1 VLGSFFILLQ
11 SSRLWRASRGRGM
24 RKSLAVGIRF
34 RSASPQL
41 ALVLRWSGLSLLSS
55 ALLMSTVVSAQDEKL
70 KNELEVGVGRTF
82 ISDQRVP
89 NTNFFDNSVHSG
101 KGLSFNFL
109 YARQLRFFR
118 WADSTIGIEL
128 PVIYNPDEDLNYG
141 LNVIPKQYSSIF
153 ATPAVRVTF
162 IRNFFISPWVSL
174 GGGIGYFSS
183 SKDAVFFGPYT
194 GHRIKA
200 TAVMHGGIGFD
211 VPLPMK
217 LHSLR
222 FRFEVRDNWSGV
234 PPINLDTG
242 RTRQHNYYVGGG
254 VVMRF

>member
-1 VLGSFFILLQ
+1 MR
-11 SSRLWRASRGRGM
+11 RLSVAGM
-24 RKSLAVGIRF
+24 RI
-34 RSASPQL
+34 RSALPLL
-41 ALVLRWSGLSLLSS
+41 ASV
-55 ALLMSTVVSAQDEKL
+55 LLMTTAAFPQDQQP
-70 KNELEVGVGRTF
+70 KNELAVGVGRTF

-89 NTNFFDNSVHSG
+89 NTNFFDNTVHSG

-118 WADSTIGIEL
+118 WADSAVGIEL

-153 ATPAVRVTF
+153 ATPALRVNFVRH
-162 IRNFFISPWVSL
+162 FFVSPWVSL
-174 GGGIGYFSS
+174 GGGVGYFSS

-194 GHRIKA
+194 GHRIKV
-200 TAVMHGGIGFD
+200 TGVMHGGVGFD
-211 VPLPMK
+211 IPLPMK
-217 LHSLR
+217 LHSLM
-222 FRFEVRDNWSGV
+222 FRFEARDNWSGV
-234 PPINLDTG
+234 PPINVDTG